1 MSSAS
6 GVGPGAGDSV
16 VFLVSLVWMDKV
28 WSSRGPEDKGAA
40 GNYWFWVWAGPTIA
54 GALFPER
61 SRPQCGPAD
70 SSPERSDSEGC
81 SPGAA
86 SARELV
92 SLLHCARHG
101 RSGRDPAQRSRR
113 EEGATVLS
121 WGEEGSKGLPLK
133 AQISSNTS
141 EGAWVSTSRTRWA
154 DEGAWRTGLALWPT
168 YTRLCRE
175 HRGSSVPTRGPSSCS
190 QLSKPGS
197 PLLLL
202 WGPAPLAFQR
212 CPGLH
217 GDSPIG
223 HLTSLWGAHA
233 ASSRVIPLFNSYH
246 GPLGPGPCHC
256 LSFPSYMMGWDGQS
270 LSAPRGPLEEVSAA
284 P

>member
-1 MSSAS
+1 MFGWTRCGQAGGQKTRDLWGTTGS
-6 GVGPGAGDSV
+6 GCG
-16 VFLVSLVWMDKV
+16 
-28 WSSRGPEDKGAA
+28 
-40 GNYWFWVWAGPTIA
+40 WATP
-54 GALFPER
+54 
-61 SRPQCGPAD
+61 SQ
-70 SSPERSDSEGC
+70 GC
-81 SPGAA
+81 SFLKDLGLSADPQIPAQNAVTVRGDRPEAA
-86 SARELV
+86 SAGELV

-101 RSGRDPAQRSRR
+101 RSGRDPAQRSHR

-175 HRGSSVPTRGPSSCS
+175 HRGSSVPTRGRSSCS

-223 HLTSLWGAHA
+223 HLTSLCGAHA

-246 GPLGPGPCHC
+246 GPLDPGPCHC

-270 LSAPRGPLEEVSAA
+270 PLCSSRTS
-284 P
+284 